1 MNVPTHP
8 PIDKHTAAGGGSRTG
23 PGHTGP
29 SRTGPGSA
37 LGRLA
42 RVCYRRRWLVL
53 PLWIVGAA
61 AVLFV
66 GFRFAAAADNDFSGG
81 GSGSG
86 RAQAVLEQHFPGE
99 TGDTL
104 TLAVRADAG
113 VRDPSVRPRVQAMLD
128 RLGQAPDLSVAGSP
142 YDVPGQISTD
152 GRTAFATVRSTQTE
166 IPVSTTEDLM
176 AAARSASGQGVTF
189 ALGGDS
195 VTTVETPYG
204 GPSEGFGA
212 LAAMIVIL
220 ISFGSLLAMGLPLLT
235 ALFGIGTG
243 LAGVELLGHL
253 LPAPSFTPVVSS
265 LIGLGVGIDYAL
277 FIVTR
282 YRESLH
288 DGADP
293 EEATVTAISTAGRSV
308 LFAGSTV
315 VIAMMGLFVMQQ
327 KLLNATAVAASVTV
341 LMTMVTAITL
351 LPALLGFTGRN
362 IDRLRL
368 PYLGRTAT
376 RSPLAE
382 RWARTIQRRPITGL
396 VVGAVVML
404 TLAVPALSMRL
415 SFEDSST
422 APHTTMAYT
431 SHRLLSQGFG
441 AGYDAPLV
449 VVADLPA
456 GGAAAGNGANPG
468 GGSDQPDR
476 SALAPVARA
485 VAGTA
490 GVAAVTP
497 VRTSTDGQAAEFIAF
512 PATGT
517 QDAATPALVHRLRDT
532 VIPRA
537 SAGTGLR
544 VYVGGPNAGIIDFAD
559 AVSTRL
565 PWLVAV
571 VIGLSLLLL
580 LVLVRSVVIA
590 VKAALMTLLSTGA
603 AYGVLTAVVQ
613 WGWLGHVLGFPQGMP
628 ITTWVPLFIFPIL
641 FGLSTD
647 YEVFLISR
655 IREEY
660 DAGHSTAEAVARGLS
675 HTARVITAAAAI
687 MVLVFLTVL
696 LGNDMAVKQFGLGL
710 AVAVLLDATVVRMVL
725 VPALMELLGAANW
738 WLPRWLA
745 RLLPSA

>member
-1 MNVPTHP
+1 MTVPTYR
-8 PIDKHTAAGGGSRTG
+8 PIHNDRTTAGGARRTR
-23 PGHTGP
+23 PD
-29 SRTGPGSA
+29 SA

-42 RVCYRRRWLVL
+42 RGCYRRRWLVL
-53 PLWIVGAA
+53 PLWIVGTAL
-61 AVLFV
+61 VLFV
-66 GFRFAAAADNDFSGG
+66 GFGFAAAADNDFSGN
-81 GSGSG
+81 SSDSG
-86 RAQAVLEQHFPGE
+86 RAQAVLREHFPDQ

-104 TLAVRADAG
+104 TLAIRADAG

-128 RLGQAPDLSVAGSP
+128 RLGQAPDLTVAGSP
-142 YDVPGQISTD
+142 YDVPGQISSD
-152 GRTAFATVRSTQTE
+152 GRTAFATVRASQLE
-166 IPVSTTEDLM
+166 IPTGTAKDLM
-176 AAARSASGQGVTF
+176 AAARSASGRGVTF
-189 ALGGDS
+189 ALGGDA
-195 VTTVETPYG
+195 VTGVETPYG

-253 LPAPSFTPVVSS
+253 LPAPAFTPVVSS
-265 LIGLGVGIDYAL
+265 LIGLGVGVDYAL

-282 YRESLH
+282 YRERLH
-288 DGADP
+288 DGDDP

-308 LFAGSTV
+308 LFAGGTV
-315 VIAMMGLFVMQQ
+315 VIAMLGLFVMQQ

-382 RWARTIQRRPITGL
+382 RWARVIQRRPVTGL

-431 SHRLLSQGFG
+431 SHRLLAEGFG

-449 VVADLPA
+449 VVADLP
-456 GGAAAGNGANPG
+456 G
-468 GGSDQPDR
+468 GGTATSGSTPPAPGNPD
-476 SALAPVARA
+476 SSPLAPVARA
-485 VAGTA
+485 VSRTA

-497 VRTSTDGQAAEFIAF
+497 VRASTDGRAAEFIAF
-512 PATGT
+512 PTTST
-517 QDAATPALVHRLRDT
+517 QDAATPALVHRLRGT
-532 VIPRA
+532 VIPQA
-537 SAGTGLR
+537 VAGTGLR
-544 VYVGGPNAGIIDFAD
+544 VYVGGPNAGTIDFAD

-571 VIGLSLLLL
+571 VVGLSLLLL

-613 WGWLGHVLGFPQGMP
+613 WGWLGHALGFPQGMP

-660 DAGHSTAEAVARGLS
+660 DAGHRTAEAVARGLS

-745 RLLPSA
+745 RLLPAA